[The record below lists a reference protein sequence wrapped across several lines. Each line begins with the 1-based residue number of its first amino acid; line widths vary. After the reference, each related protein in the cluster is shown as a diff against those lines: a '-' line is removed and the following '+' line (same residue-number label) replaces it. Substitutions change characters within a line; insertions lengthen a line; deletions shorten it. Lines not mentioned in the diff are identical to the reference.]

1 MSQQY
6 FPREAAS
13 SAGEGS
19 SKHAPGGGSSSSPRP
34 DGEGPEYM
42 VVGSGSVSHNA
53 TSLMASLNHD
63 SGYGGSVMGESA
75 DGYRAGLMEDRP
87 TPSHT
92 PVLPGQFNDAA
103 EHERQVVASHVHQL
117 LYNSNRTQLSRSIT
131 RTVELLKELQ
141 QMNRQ
146 WPAHYPPVQATQAA
160 QSASPYPSGLQRV
173 QSYQIDAANSSSFER
188 PDPLRR
194 MTAGVDGS
202 AIPDSSEAAENR
214 PLPGP
219 RLVTPQIAQE
229 FSILKLDLKLG
240 SLSQSELVH
249 SLEKSSIAS
258 LLDGR
263 VGQSIRHLLSLRD
276 RIEDL
281 SSKVLITGDLNAG
294 KSTFCNA
301 LLRRKVLPED
311 QQPCTS
317 IFCEVLDARENG
329 GIEEVHAIHKDRPY
343 NRNDE
348 STYDVYSI
356 QELESIV
363 VDNSKY
369 MQCKI
374 YLKDIRTIDESLLNN
389 GVVDISIIDAPG
401 LNSDSVKTTAVFAR
415 QEEIDVVVF
424 VVSAANHFTLS
435 AQEFIM
441 NAAHEKAYI
450 FIVVNGFD
458 NIRDKQRCKQMV
470 LKQIANLSPR
480 TFKESAE
487 LVHFVSSNA
496 VPVMPAITAGGD
508 GGGGGDGG
516 DGGPDFDG
524 EDGSKGKG
532 KTPIAADDDK
542 GKGKEKEKI
551 QDFENLEGALRR
563 FVLDKRSRSKLA
575 PAKTYLLNILSDL
588 HVLASANRDVAS
600 SELDRMTRELDEL
613 VPAYEESKKRRTE
626 VTENLSNS
634 IDESCEDVYNH
645 SRTTLS
651 NRVSTLAEATLG
663 VQYPGLLSAFQ
674 YAEDLKIAMLDELAA
689 SVSACEDYA
698 RGKSVQ
704 GVNMIQS
711 IGLLHV
717 GEDKFPNLNFR
728 ADLMFKQKRHITA
741 RQLDTEIDLWD
752 FFDIPGLWH
761 RQEKVAGTGM
771 AMTVVTVLG
780 GRALGG
786 SGWIDGALGAARI
799 LGTNNMRRMLVPG
812 IVAAA
817 LLTASYLLTQIPY
830 ALPTNISRKLSET
843 LAEIDYIHTNA
854 TRISSEVRRVLRMP
868 ASRLQATLQTAT
880 EDLAKRKDEVGKTKQ
895 QSEVASKYF
904 SNLFRESRETCRAV
918 EQVDLESPLPAS
930 MAQYQQQ
937 QTARGL
943 GS

>member
-6 FPREAAS
+6 FPSEAGSA
-13 SAGEGS
+13 AGEGS
-19 SKHAPGGGSSSSPRP
+19 SKHATGGESSNSSHHH
-34 DGEGPEYM
+34 GEGPEYM
-42 VVGSGSVSHNA
+42 VVGSGSVSHNV

-63 SGYGGSVMGESA
+63 SGYGGSIMGESA
-75 DGYRAGLMEDRP
+75 DGLMGDRP

-92 PVLPGQFNDAA
+92 PVVPGQLNEAA
-103 EHERQVVASHVHQL
+103 EHERQIVASHVHQL

-141 QMNRQ
+141 QMNRK
-146 WPAHYPPVQATQAA
+146 WPAHYPPVQSTQPT
-160 QSASPYPSGLQRV
+160 SSYPPGPQRV
-173 QSYQIDAANSSSFER
+173 QSWQVDAANSNPFER

-194 MTAGVDGS
+194 TTAGVDGS

-214 PLPGP
+214 PPPGP

-240 SLSQSELVH
+240 ALSQSELVH
-249 SLEKSSIAS
+249 SLEKGSIAS

-263 VGQSIRHLLSLRD
+263 VSQSIRHLLSLRD

-329 GIEEVHAIHKDRPY
+329 GVEEVHAIHKDRPY

-356 QELESIV
+356 QDLESIV

-374 YLKDIRTIDESLLNN
+374 YLKDVRTIDESLLNN

-458 NIRDKQRCKQMV
+458 NIRDKQRCQQMV
-470 LKQIANLSPR
+470 LKQIAKLSPR

-496 VPVMPAITAGGD
+496 VPVMPAITAGG
-508 GGGGGDGG
+508 GGGGGDG
-516 DGGPDFDG
+516 DGGDNGLDLDD

-532 KTPIAADDDK
+532 KAPIAADDK

-600 SELDRMTRELDEL
+600 SELDRMTKELEEL
-613 VPAYEESKKRRTE
+613 VPAYEESMKSRTE
-626 VTENLSNS
+626 VTEQLSNS
-634 IDESCEDVYNH
+634 IDESCEEVYNH

-651 NRVSTLAEATLG
+651 TRVATLGEATLG
-663 VQYPGLLSAFQ
+663 VEYPGLFSAFQ
-674 YAEDLKIAMLDELAA
+674 YAEDLKVAMLDELAA
-689 SVSACEDYA
+689 TVSACEDYA

-741 RQLDTEIDLWD
+741 RQIDTEIDIWD
-752 FFDIPGLWH
+752 FFDIAGLWH
-761 RQEKVAGTGM
+761 RQEKVAGTSM
-771 AMTVVTVLG
+771 AMTLVTVLG

-786 SGWIDGALGAARI
+786 SNWIDGALGAARI
-799 LGTNNMRRMLVPG
+799 LGTNNMRRMIVPG
-812 IVAAA
+812 MVAAA
-817 LLTASYLLTQIPY
+817 LLTASYLLTQIPT
-830 ALPTNISRKLSET
+830 ALPTNISRKLSES

-868 ASRLQATLQTAT
+868 ASRLQSTLQTAT
-880 EDLAKRKDEVGKTKQ
+880 EELAKRKAEVGKTKEE
-895 QSEVASKYF
+895 SEVASKYF
-904 SNLFRESRETCRAV
+904 SNLFRESRDTRRAV
-918 EQVDLESPLPAS
+918 EQVDLESPLPGS

-937 QTARGL
+937 AARG
-943 GS
+943 SRS